1 MDNVHILHNLKEI
14 QTTGILINILTSVP
28 NTKYAGADSQP
39 KSKAGA
45 EPKPKSKLRSSK
57 VILKSKSLIS
67 TYFFVMTIK

>member
-45 EPKPKSKLRSSK
+45 EPKPKSKAEK
-57 VILKSKSLIS
+57 LKGN
-67 TYFFVMTIK
+67 IKK